1 MSDFM
6 DNLSNEKER
15 IARERV
21 HAAACEIVSMLKC
34 FDDMFNVQLD
44 GLVVNAWIIRLN
56 AWTFTGLQ
64 LKRAIELLAER
75 GIVPDDFVVSNGTFA
90 VSLTLIVT
98 VKYL

>member
-1 MSDFM
+1 MNDFM
-6 DNLSNEKER
+6 DSLSSEKER

-21 HAAACEIVSMLKC
+21 HAAAHEIVNTLKC

-44 GLVVNAWIIRLN
+44 GVVVNAWTIRLN

-64 LKRAIELLAER
+64 LKRATELLAER
-75 GIVPDDFVVSNGTFA
+75 DIILDDFVVSNGTFA